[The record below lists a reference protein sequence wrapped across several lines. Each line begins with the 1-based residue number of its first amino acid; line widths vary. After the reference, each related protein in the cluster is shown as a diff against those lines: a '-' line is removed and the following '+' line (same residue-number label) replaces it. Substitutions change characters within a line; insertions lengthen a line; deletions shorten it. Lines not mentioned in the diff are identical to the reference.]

1 MRNNKSMKKLTIER
15 TFNHPIEK
23 VWAAW
28 TTPELLAQWFTP
40 TGMTNT
46 LATADVEVG
55 GLFRYCFKSVEDG
68 KEYYGRGRYH
78 TITPMT
84 RLSYYDSFTD
94 ETGADVPASHYG
106 AGSDQIEETLVDIR
120 FEDLGEQTKMTIE
133 MENPYVDDEKMTE
146 DMTAGWNSMFD
157 KLANLP

>member
-1 MRNNKSMKKLTIER
+1 MKKLTIER
-15 TFNHPIEK
+15 TFTAPIEK

-40 TGMTNT
+40 AGMTNT

-55 GLFRYCFKSVEDG
+55 SLFRYCFKSVEDG

-84 RLSYYDSFTD
+84 HLSYYDSFTD
-94 ETGADVPASHYG
+94 EDGNVVPASHYG
-106 AGSDQIEETLVDIR
+106 SGSDQIEETLVDIT
-120 FEDLGEQTKMTIE
+120 FEDLGAQTKMTIE